1 MNKYIPEILK
11 DKFQLFT
18 KYFYVCFYGL
28 VAICLSLSLLSFNIN
43 DNSFLTSSSEPT
55 HNILGPIGAYV
66 SSFLFYTFGLMSYG
80 IIIFFLTFTL
90 KIFFNQ
96 RLNLLFL
103 RLLFFFISLILLPL
117 SLLEVAIELKF
128 YEGIYSWGFFTHKIF
143 NLHQVTYLNY
153 SLSFAGAILFLY
165 TQNILY
171 FKMPRVKLSKV
182 FQYEEV
188 NLKKQT
194 QKKEPV
200 MLNRSMSTT
209 NAREDNDE
217 VNYSSNA
224 PSNLKQNKINKFST
238 PSLDILDSNEPI
250 RNNKKKLENIEQSSG
265 LLEKV
270 FADFNIEIKVINV
283 KLGPVV
289 TLFEILPSAGTKIN
303 TIINLAGDISR
314 SMGVGA
320 VRIAQIYGTQ
330 YLGVEVPNSQR
341 ETVTIKELLS
351 DINFKD
357 TTHKIP
363 ICIGKDIS
371 GNIEVIDLSKTPHLL
386 VAGTTGSGKSVFI
399 NTLLTSILYKFS
411 PKDLRLILIDP
422 KMLELSV
429 YNDIAHLL
437 TPVVTEPKKAI
448 IALKWV
454 CKEMERRYSLM
465 NEENTRS
472 LEGYNQKSLEKL
484 PFIVVFIDEMADL
497 MMTAGKEV
505 EHYVQRLAQMAR
517 ACGIHLV
524 MATQRPS
531 VDIITG
537 SIKANFPSRISFQ
550 VASKYDSRTVLGE
563 IGAEQLLG
571 NGDMLMSKNGA
582 SLIRYQSAFISDN
595 EVNKLIKEIKSS
607 QEVNYLKELDE
618 IIKNNDESFDTLSD
632 EDEEL
637 ITKSIDLIKSTNK
650 ASTSFLQRNFQIGYN
665 KAARVMEALEQRGV
679 VSSPNHTGKRDILIN
694 AEIN

>member
-1 MNKYIPEILK
+1 MNNNYVPDIWKEKILK
-11 DKFQLFT
+11 SVRLILSFIFFGLGVVLF
-18 KYFYVCFYGL
+18 
-28 VAICLSLSLLSFNIN
+28 LSLISFDIN
-43 DNSFLTSSSEPT
+43 DNSFLS
-55 HNILGPIGAYV
+55 I
-66 SSFLFYTFGLMSYG
+66 
-80 IIIFFLTFTL
+80 
-90 KIFFNQ
+90 
-96 RLNLLFL
+96 
-103 RLLFFFISLILLPL
+103 
-117 SLLEVAIELKF
+117 
-128 YEGIYSWGFFTHKIF
+128 
-143 NLHQVTYLNY
+143 
-153 SLSFAGAILFLY
+153 
-165 TQNILY
+165 
-171 FKMPRVKLSKV
+171 
-182 FQYEEV
+182 
-188 NLKKQT
+188 
-194 QKKEPV
+194 
-200 MLNRSMSTT
+200 
-209 NAREDNDE
+209 
-217 VNYSSNA
+217 SNA
-224 PSNLKQNKINKFST
+224 PSNNFLGNFGSFLASFIFYAFGLTGYLIVIFLFIYAYTCFQKSHNFFFIRLLFFLASLTLLPQLLYFYDISLSFYDDIPVWGTLAKELYSTHKNQTYSVTLGLLGIIIFISSFLGNISFNFSFTNIFKFKKSNKNFETIKIKKKEPIINTINIRPVEEDALPTKSDTDNRISSLKFRS
-238 PSLDILDSNEPI
+238 PSLEILETKNE
-250 RNNKKKLENIEQSSG
+250 NNNLELDKLSIKKNSE

-270 FADFNIEIKVINV
+270 FAEFKIEIKVINV
-283 KLGPVV
+283 KIGPVI
-289 TLFEILPSAGTKIN
+289 TLFEILPSAGIKIS
-303 TIINLAGDISR
+303 TIINLADDISR

-330 YLGVEVPNSQR
+330 YLGVEVPNRQR

-351 DINFKD
+351 DKNFKNSQ
-357 TTHKIP
+357 HKIP

-399 NTLLTSILYKFS
+399 NTLLASILYKFS
-411 PKDLRLILIDP
+411 PDELRLILIDP

-448 IALKWV
+448 LALKWV
-454 CKEMERRYSLM
+454 CKEMERRYTLM
-465 NEENTRS
+465 NEENTRN
-472 LEGYNQKSLEKL
+472 LESYNNVSQEKL

-571 NGDMLMSKNGA
+571 NGDMLMSKNGGNI
-582 SLIRYQSAFISDN
+582 IRYQSAFISDN
-595 EVNKLIKEIKSS
+595 EVGKLIKEIKKH
-607 QEVNYLKELDE
+607 QQVKYLEELDE
-618 IIKNNDESFDTLSD
+618 IIKNNDENFDSLSD

-637 ITKSIDLIKSTNK
+637 IGKAIDLIKSTNK

-665 KAARVMEALEQRGV
+665 KAARIMETLEQRGV
-679 VSSPNHTGKRDILIN
+679 VTPPNHAGKRDILIN
-694 AEIN
+694 S

>member
-1 MNKYIPEILK
+1 MNNKFFPIAFK
-11 DKFQLFT
+11 DKLKNILRYLYSIFLF
-18 KYFYVCFYGL
+18 L
-28 VAICLSLSLLSFNIN
+28 ISIILSLSLISFNI
-43 DNSFLTSSSEPT
+43 DDTSFLTNSSGQIK
-55 HNILGPIGAYV
+55 NFMGIIGSYI
-66 SSFLFYTFGLMSYG
+66 SSFLLYTFGIMAFLFVL
-80 IIIFFLTFTL
+80 FFITYAL
-90 KIFFNQ
+90 KIFLNQ
-96 RLNLLFL
+96 KPRYFFIRLLVFVISLLFIPQIMIHWKIQFSFIENL
-103 RLLFFFISLILLPL
+103 EIWGLFST
-117 SLLEVAIELKF
+117 K
-128 YEGIYSWGFFTHKIF
+128 IY
-143 NLHQVTYLNY
+143 NLHNDEYLSY
-153 SLSFAGAILFLY
+153 FLSFIGIMIFLLSQNFYSFFKIPNISVKGLFKIKK
-165 TQNILY
+165 NINN
-171 FKMPRVKLSKV
+171 K
-182 FQYEEV
+182 E
-188 NLKKQT
+188 NT
-194 QKKEPV
+194 QKKEPIIRKKIISQQIDEEEK
-200 MLNRSMSTT
+200 N
-209 NAREDNDE
+209 ED
-217 VNYSSNA
+217 
-224 PSNLKQNKINKFST
+224 KIKHMHEDKYLS
-238 PSLDILDSNEPI
+238 PSLDILESKVEKSDKENF
-250 RNNKKKLENIEQSSG
+250 KKNIEEKSQLLEN
-265 LLEKV
+265 V
-270 FADFNIEIKVINV
+270 FADFNIEIRVVNV

-330 YLGVEVPNSQR
+330 YLGVEVPNLHR
-341 ETVTIKELLS
+341 EKVTIKELLS
-351 DINFKD
+351 NANF
-357 TTHKIP
+357 TNTSHKIP

-399 NTLLTSILYKFS
+399 NTLLASILYKF
-411 PKDLRLILIDP
+411 PPEDLRLILIDP

-484 PFIVVFIDEMADL
+484 PYILVFIDEMADL

-582 SLIRYQSAFISDN
+582 SLIRYQSAFISDS
-595 EVNKLIKEIKSS
+595 EVNKLINEIKKS
-607 QEVNYLKELDE
+607 QKVHYLEELDE
-618 IIKNNDESFDTLSD
+618 IIKNNDETFDTLSD

-637 ITKSIDLIKSTNK
+637 IIKSINLIKSTNK

-679 VSSPNHTGKRDILIN
+679 VSSPNHTGKREILISSDVN
-694 AEIN
+694 

>member
-1 MNKYIPEILK
+1 MNNNFFPVAFK
-11 DKFQLFT
+11 DKLKNILRYLYGIFLFLISIT
-18 KYFYVCFYGL
+18 
-28 VAICLSLSLLSFNIN
+28 LSLSIVSFNIN
-43 DNSFLTSSSEPT
+43 DSSFLTNSSNQITNFMGVPGS
-55 HNILGPIGAYV
+55 YV
-66 SSFLFYTFGLMSYG
+66 SSFLLYSFGIMAYLFVLFFITFS
-80 IIIFFLTFTL
+80 L
-90 KIFFNQ
+90 KIFLSQ
-96 RLNLLFL
+96 IPKY
-103 RLLFFFISLILLPL
+103 FFIRMLVFVI
-117 SLLEVAIELKF
+117 SLLLVPQIMIHWKVQFSFIENLDIWGSF
-128 YEGIYSWGFFTHKIF
+128 ASEIYK
-143 NLHQVTYLNY
+143 LHNSEHISYF
-153 SLSFAGAILFLY
+153 LSFIGIVIFLFSQSFFSILKI
-165 TQNILY
+165 QNI
-171 FKMPRVKLSKV
+171 
-182 FQYEEV
+182 
-188 NLKKQT
+188 NLKR
-194 QKKEPV
+194 
-200 MLNRSMSTT
+200 LFGI
-209 NAREDNDE
+209 
-217 VNYSSNA
+217 
-224 PSNLKQNKINKFST
+224 KQNLDKQEKILKKDPIIRNKIINQQIDEDEINENKIKQNEGNKYLS
-238 PSLDILDSNEPI
+238 PSLDILEAKVNKSNKENFI
-250 RNNKKKLENIEQSSG
+250 KNIEESSQ
-265 LLEKV
+265 LLESV
-270 FADFNIEIKVINV
+270 FSDFNIEIKVINV
-283 KLGPVV
+283 RLGPVV

-330 YLGVEVPNSQR
+330 YLGVEVPNLHR
-341 ETVTIKELLS
+341 EKVTIKELLS
-351 DINFKD
+351 DTNFTN

-399 NTLLTSILYKFS
+399 NTLLASILYKF
-411 PKDLRLILIDP
+411 PPEDLRLILIDP

-472 LEGYNQKSLEKL
+472 LEGYNQKSIEKL
-484 PFIVVFIDEMADL
+484 PYILVFIDEMADL

-582 SLIRYQSAFISDN
+582 NLIRYQSAFISDS
-595 EVNKLIKEIKSS
+595 EVNKLINEIKKS
-607 QEVNYLKELDE
+607 QKVQYLEELDE

-637 ITKSIDLIKSTNK
+637 VTKSINLIKSTNK

-679 VSSPNHTGKRDILIN
+679 VSAPNHTGKREILVN
-694 AEIN
+694 PDVN

>member
-1 MNKYIPEILK
+1 MNNNYIPEVFK
-11 DKFQLFT
+11 DKLSTFFNFVYGSFLLILTIILTLSLFT
-18 KYFYVCFYGL
+18 FDIGDN
-28 VAICLSLSLLSFNIN
+28 SLL
-43 DNSFLTSSSEPT
+43 TSTNNPT
-55 HNILGPIGAYV
+55 QNILSSPGAFV
-66 SSFLFYTFGLMSYG
+66 SSFIFYTFGIMGFLL
-80 IIIFFLTFTL
+80 ILFFLTFSCL
-90 KIFFNQ
+90 IFLNKNPKFLFI
-96 RLNLLFL
+96 RLIGFLISLVLIPQILLFWNL
-103 RLLFFFISLILLPL
+103 TVPFHTEIELWGVFSKSIYLLHEINLVSFILSSIGLILFFFSQNLFKLNRLAKL
-117 SLLEVAIELKF
+117 NFKNMSRQKK
-128 YEGIYSWGFFTHKIF
+128 YESTKI
-143 NLHQVTYLNY
+143 
-153 SLSFAGAILFLY
+153 
-165 TQNILY
+165 
-171 FKMPRVKLSKV
+171 
-182 FQYEEV
+182 
-188 NLKKQT
+188 
-194 QKKEPV
+194 KKEPV
-200 MLNRSMSTT
+200 IRNHISD
-209 NAREDNDE
+209 AFKEDDTE
-217 VNYSSNA
+217 KSNA
-224 PSNLKQNKINKFST
+224 ENIDRKDQYLS
-238 PSLDILDSNEPI
+238 PSLDILESNAKNI
-250 RNNKKKLENIEQSSG
+250 RKGINNKDIDESSN

-270 FADFNIEIKVINV
+270 FSDFNIDIKVINV
-283 KLGPVV
+283 KLGPVI

-330 YLGVEVPNSQR
+330 FLGVEVPNSQR
-341 ETVTIKELLS
+341 EPVTIKELLS
-351 DINFKD
+351 NENFKK
-357 TTHKIP
+357 TFHKIP

-399 NTLLTSILYKFS
+399 NTLLASILYKFS
-411 PKDLRLILIDP
+411 PKELRLILIDP

-472 LEGYNQKSLEKL
+472 LEGYNQKSIEKL

-571 NGDMLMSKNGA
+571 NGDMLMSKNG
-582 SLIRYQSAFISDN
+582 SNLIRYQSAFISDD
-595 EVNKLIKEIKSS
+595 EVNKLIKEIKKS
-607 QEVNYLKELDE
+607 QKVEYLEELDE
-618 IIKNNDESFDTLSD
+618 IIKNNDENFDSLSD

-637 ITKSIDLIKSTNK
+637 ISKSIDLIKSSNK
-650 ASTSFLQRNFQIGYN
+650 ASTSYLQRNFQIGYN

-679 VSSPNHTGKRDILIN
+679 VSQPNHAGKREILIN
-694 AEIN
+694 S

>member
-1 MNKYIPEILK
+1 MKNSYIPTILK
-11 DKFQLFT
+11 EKIS
-18 KYFYVCFYGL
+18 KMISISYGL
-28 VAICLSLSLLSFNIN
+28 GLLIVSIMSLLALLTFSIN
-43 DNSFLTSSSEPT
+43 DNSFLTSTSYPSQ
-55 HNILGPIGAYV
+55 NLLGNLGSYYA
-66 SSFLFYTFGLMSYG
+66 SFLFYTFGILAYLVTL
-80 IIIFFLTFTL
+80 FFLVFSILVLL
-90 KIFFNQ
+90 KKNP
-96 RLNLLFL
+96 RYLFI
-103 RLLFFFISLILLPL
+103 RLLLFFISLILIPQIL
-117 SLLEVAIELKF
+117 IELKIEF
-128 YEGIYSWGFFTHKIF
+128 LFIESIETWGVIANQLFDLYTFDYLSYLLTFIGLIIYLLSQNFFKFFKITIPKLNNIFKSSNQTNIPNNKIKKDPIINKIEIERYDQEGNIGNIDDKET
-143 NLHQVTYLNY
+143 LHQK
-153 SLSFAGAILFLY
+153 IK
-165 TQNILY
+165 Y
-171 FKMPRVKLSKV
+171 FS
-182 FQYEEV
+182 
-188 NLKKQT
+188 
-194 QKKEPV
+194 
-200 MLNRSMSTT
+200 
-209 NAREDNDE
+209 
-217 VNYSSNA
+217 
-224 PSNLKQNKINKFST
+224 
-238 PSLDILDSNEPI
+238 PSLEILEANDASA
-250 RNNKKKLENIEQSSG
+250 KKKLDESNIKENSN

-270 FADFNIEIKVINV
+270 FQDFNIDIQVINV

-289 TLFEILPSAGTKIN
+289 TLFEILPAAGIKIN
-303 TIINLAGDISR
+303 TIINLADDISR

-330 YLGVEVPNSQR
+330 YLGVEVPNEQR

-351 DINFKD
+351 NDNFKN
-357 TTHKIP
+357 TSSKIP

-411 PKDLRLILIDP
+411 PDDLRLILIDP

-448 IALKWV
+448 LALKWV

-472 LEGYNQKSLEKL
+472 LEGYNQKSIEKL
-484 PFIVVFIDEMADL
+484 PYIVVFIDEMADL

-571 NGDMLMSKNGA
+571 NGDMLMSKNGGN
-582 SLIRYQSAFISDN
+582 LIRYQSAFISDN
-595 EVNKLIKEIKSS
+595 EVNKLIKEIKKS
-607 QEVNYLKELDE
+607 QEVRYLDELDE
-618 IIKNNDESFDTLSD
+618 IIKNNDENFDTLSD
-632 EDEEL
+632 EDEAL
-637 ITKSIDLIKSTNK
+637 ISKSIDLIKSTNK
-650 ASTSFLQRNFQIGYN
+650 ASTSYLQRNFQVGYN
-665 KAARVMEALEQRGV
+665 KAARIMEALEQRGI
-679 VSSPNHTGKRDILIN
+679 VSPPNHAGKREILIN
-694 AEIN
+694 Q

>member
-1 MNKYIPEILK
+1 MQNSYIPEVFKDKILK
-11 DKFQLFT
+11 SIRIL
-18 KYFYVCFYGL
+18 YGL
-28 VAICLSLSLLSFNIN
+28 LLLFLGIFLGIALITFNIN
-43 DNSFLTSSSEPT
+43 DNSFITSTSASSLNFFGSLGSYTSSF
-55 HNILGPIGAYV
+55 I
-66 SSFLFYTFGLMSYG
+66 FYTFGVMGYG
-80 IIIFFLTFTL
+80 LVLFFLILSILNFAHRKTNY
-90 KIFFNQ
+90 FFI
-96 RLNLLFL
+96 
-103 RLLFFFISLILLPL
+103 RLLGHFISLVLIPQGLIYLNIIFEFYGDLPFWGTLAISLNNSYPTDVL
-117 SLLEVAIELKF
+117 SYFLSAIRLF
-128 YEGIYSWGFFTHKIF
+128 LFSLSINLF
-143 NLHQVTYLNY
+143 NLFRLPSINLN
-153 SLSFAGAILFLY
+153 FLRIK
-165 TQNILY
+165 Q
-171 FKMPRVKLSKV
+171 
-182 FQYEEV
+182 
-188 NLKKQT
+188 KKT
-194 QKKEPV
+194 IKKTLKKEPV
-200 MLNRSMSTT
+200 INQ
-209 NAREDNDE
+209 
-217 VNYSSNA
+217 VNVSSN
-224 PSNLKQNKINKFST
+224 QIRKINTENFTKDEKISNYLS
-238 PSLDILDSNEPI
+238 PSLDILENE
-250 RNNKKKLENIEQSSG
+250 NSNKKSKNNLDGIKENSD
-265 LLEKV
+265 LLERV

-283 KLGPVV
+283 KLGPVI
-289 TLFEILPSAGTKIN
+289 TLYEILPAAGIKIS
-303 TIINLAGDISR
+303 TIINLADDISR

-330 YLGVEVPNSQR
+330 FLGVEVPNDDR

-351 DINFKD
+351 DDNFKN
-357 TTHKIP
+357 TSHKIP

-371 GNIEVIDLSKTPHLL
+371 GKIEVIDLSKTPHLL

-399 NTLLTSILYKFS
+399 NTLLTSLLYKFS
-411 PKDLRLILIDP
+411 PDELRLILIDP

-472 LEGYNQKSLEKL
+472 LEGFNQKSEEKL
-484 PFIVVFIDEMADL
+484 PYIVVFIDEMADL

-571 NGDMLMSKNGA
+571 NGDMLMSKNGGN
-582 SLIRYQSAFISDN
+582 LIRYQSAFISDN
-595 EVNKLIKEIKSS
+595 EVNKLIKEIKRS
-607 QEVNYLKELDE
+607 QTVKYLDELEE
-618 IIKNNDESFDTLSD
+618 IIKNDNENFDSLSD
-632 EDEEL
+632 EDEQL
-637 ITKSIDLIKSTNK
+637 ISKSIDLIKSTNK

-665 KAARVMEALEQRGV
+665 KAARIMEALEQRGV
-679 VSSPNHTGKRDILIN
+679 VSPPNHTGKREILIN
-694 AEIN
+694 QV

>member
-1 MNKYIPEILK
+1 MSNKYIPTIIK
-11 DKFQLFT
+11 DKLILFSR
-18 KYFYVCFYGL
+18 YLYGSFL
-28 VAICLSLSLLSFNIN
+28 FLLSIFLVVSLVTFNIS
-43 DNSFLTSSSEPT
+43 DNSFITSTNNVTQNFFGPVGAFTSSF
-55 HNILGPIGAYV
+55 I
-66 SSFLFYTFGLMSYG
+66 FYTFGLMGYV
-80 IIIFFLTFTL
+80 FV
-90 KIFFNQ
+90 
-96 RLNLLFL
+96 
-103 RLLFFFISLILLPL
+103 LFFFIFSALIYLDKHPKYLFIRILLMVI
-117 SLLEVAIELKF
+117 SLVLIPQSFLYWQFHLPFNLET
-128 YEGIYSWGFFTHKIF
+128 SMWGFFASQI
-143 NLHQVTYLNY
+143 Y
-153 SLSFAGAILFLY
+153 SLYEIKYISYFLSGFGFVLFLIS
-165 TQNILY
+165 QSILKLIRIPRISLKNI
-171 FKMPRVKLSKV
+171 FK
-182 FQYEEV
+182 
-188 NLKKQT
+188 
-194 QKKEPV
+194 
-200 MLNRSMSTT
+200 
-209 NAREDNDE
+209 DE
-217 VNYSSNA
+217 VNKNKRQFKRKEPIIFSNISKA
-224 PSNLKQNKINKFST
+224 ISDEQNKADNKFDSNLEKQYLS
-238 PSLDILDSNEPI
+238 PSLDILDSNKES
-250 RNNKKKLENIEQSSG
+250 KSKNIEQKNLKENSD

-270 FADFNIEIKVINV
+270 FADFNIEIEVINI
-283 KLGPVV
+283 KLGPVI
-289 TLFEILPSAGTKIN
+289 TLFEILPAAGTKIS

-330 YLGVEVPNSQR
+330 FLGVEVPNSSR
-341 ETVTIKELLS
+341 EPVTIKELLS
-351 DINFKD
+351 DDNFKN
-357 TTHKIP
+357 TSFKIP

-371 GNIEVIDLSKTPHLL
+371 GNIEVVDLSKTPHLL

-399 NTLLTSILYKFS
+399 NTLLASILYKFS
-411 PKDLRLILIDP
+411 PEELRLILIDP

-472 LEGYNQKSLEKL
+472 LEGYNQKSIEKL

-571 NGDMLMSKNGA
+571 NGDMLMSKNGS
-582 SLIRYQSAFISDN
+582 SLIRYQSAFISDD
-595 EVNKLIKEIKSS
+595 EVNKLIKEIKRG
-607 QEVNYLKELDE
+607 QKVEYLEELDE
-618 IIKNNDESFDTLSD
+618 IIKNNDENFDSLSE
-632 EDEEL
+632 EDEIL
-637 ITKSIDLIKSTNK
+637 ITKSIDLIKNSNK

-665 KAARVMEALEQRGV
+665 KAARIMEALEQRGV
-679 VSSPNHTGKRDILIN
+679 VSAPNHAGKRDIIIN
-694 AEIN
+694 Q

>member
-1 MNKYIPEILK
+1 MNNNYFPAILK
-11 DKFQLFT
+11 DKLIQSFRWMKGSFFLILSVFLF
-18 KYFYVCFYGL
+18 L
-28 VAICLSLSLLSFNIN
+28 AILTFNIN
-43 DNSFLTSSSEPT
+43 DNSFLTQTNSPSS
-55 HNILGPIGAYV
+55 NVVGPIGSYAASFLIYSFGLLSYLIVIFLLV
-66 SSFLFYTFGLMSYG
+66 SSYAAFWRKNFGYFFIRLFLILVSMVLVPQVFFYWGWNFEFYSTINSWGEISYELYAVHQSEWISYTSSFAG
-80 IIIFFLTFTL
+80 I
-90 KIFFNQ
+90 
-96 RLNLLFL
+96 LLFL
-103 RLLFFFISLILLPL
+103 IVLNIFSFFKFPTFNTDLFRQKNDKNMQD
-117 SLLEVAIELKF
+117 LK
-128 YEGIYSWGFFTHKIF
+128 I
-143 NLHQVTYLNY
+143 
-153 SLSFAGAILFLY
+153 
-165 TQNILY
+165 
-171 FKMPRVKLSKV
+171 
-182 FQYEEV
+182 
-188 NLKKQT
+188 
-194 QKKEPV
+194 KKEPIIANKIKV
-200 MLNRSMSTT
+200 EPKNLQTI
-209 NAREDNDE
+209 EKE
-217 VNYSSNA
+217 QG
-224 PSNLKQNKINKFST
+224 NLKTNNSNNSYYS
-238 PSLDILDSNEPI
+238 PSLNILDNEPD
-250 RNNKKKLENIEQSSG
+250 RSQKKKNQINIQERSE
-265 LLEKV
+265 LLESV
-270 FADFNIEIKVINV
+270 FSDFNIQIKVINV

-289 TLFEILPSAGTKIN
+289 TLYEILPAAGIKIN
-303 TIINLAGDISR
+303 SIINLADDISR

-320 VRIAQIYGTQ
+320 VRISQIFGTQ
-330 YLGVEVPNSQR
+330 YLGVEVPNDKR
-341 ETVTIKELLS
+341 ESVTIKELLS
-351 DINFKD
+351 DTNFKS

-399 NTLLTSILYKFS
+399 NTLLASLLYKFS
-411 PKDLRLILIDP
+411 PKQLKLILIDP

-465 NEENTRS
+465 NEEGTRN
-472 LEGYNQKSLEKL
+472 LEGYNQKAAEAL
-484 PFIVVFIDEMADL
+484 PYIVVFIDEMADL

-537 SIKANFPSRISFQ
+537 SIKANFPSRVSFQ

-571 NGDMLMSKNGA
+571 NGDMLMTKNGS

-595 EVNKLIKEIKSS
+595 EVNKLIGEIKKS
-607 QEVNYLKELDE
+607 QQVEYLDE
-618 IIKNNDESFDTLSD
+618 LEEVIRNENENFDNLSA

-637 ITKSIDLIKSTNK
+637 VLQSIELIKSTHK

-665 KAARVMEALEQRGV
+665 KAARIMETLEQRGV
-679 VSSPNHTGKRDILIN
+679 VSEPNHQGKRNILIN
-694 AEIN
+694 

>member
-1 MNKYIPEILK
+1 MSKYIPEILK
-11 DKFQLFT
+11 DKFQSFT
-18 KYFYVCFYGL
+18 KYLYVCIYGL
-28 VAICLSLSLLSFNIN
+28 VATSLGLSLFSFNIN
-43 DNSFLTSSSEPT
+43 DNSFLTSSSQPT
-55 HNILGPIGAYV
+55 SNFLGPIGAHI
-66 SSFLFYTFGLMSYG
+66 SSFLFYTFGFMSYA
-80 IIIFFLTFTL
+80 IILFFLVFALQIFFG
-90 KIFFNQ
+90 Q
-96 RLNLLFL
+96 RLKLLFL

-117 SLLEVAIELKF
+117 SLLEWQIEFQL
-128 YEGIYSWGFFTHKIF
+128 YEGIYSWGYFSHNIF
-143 NLHQVTYLNY
+143 NLHEIPYLNY
-153 SLSFAGAILFLY
+153 SLSFAGIILFFY

-171 FKMPRVKLSKV
+171 LKIPRVRLSKI
-182 FQYEEV
+182 FEQKEV
-188 NLKKQT
+188 ELKNQRT
-194 QKKEPV
+194 KKEPV
-200 MLNRSMSTT
+200 ILNRSISDSS
-209 NAREDNDE
+209 AIGDSFDE
-217 VNYSSNA
+217 GISFQNTDSKER
-224 PSNLKQNKINKFST
+224 NLKNFST
-238 PSLDILDSNEPI
+238 PSLDILDTKEPI
-250 RNNKKKLENIEQSSG
+250 RSNKKKLENIEQSSE

-270 FADFNIEIKVINV
+270 FADFNIEIQVVNV

-314 SMGVGA
+314 SMGVGP
-320 VRIAQIYGTQ
+320 VRISQIYGTQ
-330 YLGVEVPNSQR
+330 YLGVEIPNAHR
-341 ETVTIKELLS
+341 ESVSIKELLS
-351 DINFKD
+351 NDNYVSSE
-357 TTHKIP
+357 HKIP

-411 PKDLRLILIDP
+411 PNELRLILIDP

-465 NEENTRS
+465 NEEGTRS
-472 LEGYNQKSLEKL
+472 LEGYNQKSVEKL

-563 IGAEQLLG
+563 VGAEQLLG
-571 NGDMLMSKNGA
+571 NGDMLMSKNGT
-582 SLIRYQSAFISDN
+582 SLVRYQSAFISDG
-595 EVNKLIKEIKSS
+595 EVNKLIKEIKRS
-607 QEVNYLKELDE
+607 QKVEYLEELEE
-618 IIKNNDESFDTLSD
+618 IIKNENDNLDNLSD

-637 ITKSIDLIKSTNK
+637 ISKSIDLIKSSQK

-665 KAARVMEALEQRGV
+665 KAARIMEALEQRGV
-679 VSSPNHTGKRDILIN
+679 VSEPNHSGKRTILIQ
-694 AEIN
+694 

>member
-1 MNKYIPEILK
+1 MKNNFIPEILK
-11 DKFQLFT
+11 EKIFLSV
-18 KYFYVCFYGL
+18 KYVYAF
-28 VAICLSLSLLSFNIN
+28 CLLLISVLSALALLTFDIN
-43 DNSFLTSSSEPT
+43 DNSLLTRTSSMSQ
-55 HNILGPIGAYV
+55 NLLGDVGSYF
-66 SSFLFYTFGLMSYG
+66 SSFIFYTFGILGYLV
-80 IIIFFLTFTL
+80 IFFFLIYSVL
-90 KIFFNQ
+90 IFINKSPKYIFI
-96 RLNLLFL
+96 
-103 RLLFFFISLILLPL
+103 RLLFFFISLVLLPQIL
-117 SLLEVAIELKF
+117 IDLDIELKF
-128 YEGIYSWGFFTHKIF
+128 F
-143 NLHQVTYLNY
+143 Y
-153 SLSFAGAILFLY
+153 SLEVWGEFSNQLYIVYETNYVSYALSILGIIFYFLS
-165 TQNILY
+165 QNIFGI
-171 FKMPRVKLSKV
+171 FKMPKFDLHNLLKNNEEKNNNKL
-182 FQYEEV
+182 
-188 NLKKQT
+188 
-194 QKKEPV
+194 KKEPIINNLTEYSIEPEV
-200 MLNRSMSTT
+200 EKNNEKVNEVL
-209 NAREDNDE
+209 DFKND
-217 VNYSSNA
+217 YLS
-224 PSNLKQNKINKFST
+224 PSLEILDINKSVSKDRLNT
-238 PSLDILDSNEPI
+238 D
-250 RNNKKKLENIEQSSG
+250 NIKTNSD

-270 FADFNIEIKVINV
+270 FEDFNIEIKVINV

-289 TLFEILPSAGTKIN
+289 TLFEILPAAGIKIN
-303 TIINLAGDISR
+303 TIINLADDISR

-330 YLGVEVPNSQR
+330 YLGVEVPNDKR
-341 ETVTIKELLS
+341 ETVTIRELLS
-351 DINFKD
+351 DQNFKS
-357 TTHKIP
+357 TSSKIP

-399 NTLLTSILYKFS
+399 NTLLASILYKFS
-411 PKDLRLILIDP
+411 PKELRLILIDP

-472 LEGYNQKSLEKL
+472 LEGYNQKSIEKL
-484 PFIVVFIDEMADL
+484 PYIVVFIDEMADL

-571 NGDMLMSKNGA
+571 NGDMLMSKNGGNI
-582 SLIRYQSAFISDN
+582 IRYQSAFISDN
-595 EVNKLIKEIKSS
+595 EVNKLINEIKRS
-607 QEVNYLKELDE
+607 QTVQYLDELDE
-618 IIKNNDESFDTLSD
+618 IIKNNDENFDTLSD
-632 EDEEL
+632 EDEIL
-637 ITKSIDLIKSTNK
+637 ITRSIDLIKSSNK
-650 ASTSFLQRNFQIGYN
+650 ASTSYLQRNFQVGYN
-665 KAARVMEALEQRGV
+665 KAARIMEALEQRGV
-679 VSSPNHTGKRDILIN
+679 VSPPNHAGKREILIN
-694 AEIN
+694 N